1 MTRKRRDF
9 AARRKSLGYSQESL
23 ADALGVDRSTVWRWE
38 SGAVSPN
45 PEQCLA
51 VRRLLD
57 LTPNELDDL
66 LRPEQCQSIAPS
78 SSTDVVRSH
87 LSWDEPDDIWRQLQ
101 ERKQFTVDS
110 TQVQYLEGQV
120 SALVS
125 EYEQR
130 GPAELGPATG
140 SLRRQ
145 VQQLLSERQPLQ
157 LRWRLHRVASQL
169 AALLAYMAVNTGR
182 FGLAHAYCREA
193 LHLATETED
202 VDLQMW
208 VWGTESLGA
217 YYQGNYLRARSCAA
231 KGRSLSPNSPQ
242 AIRLL
247 VNGEARA
254 LGQLG
259 DSEKTNA
266 AIGQAL
272 ALLDRHEIAPDL
284 TPCISFLPYGYARL
298 AANAATA
305 YVGLGET
312 DQVLRYTRDVDPA
325 VERAESDWSRA
336 LVRLDTATALLR
348 QADKDLEQAV
358 SVGHQAL
365 DACGDHP
372 IRSVVQ
378 RAITLHAFTQ
388 RWGDD
393 RRAAEFDE
401 AFRAWCARPEVVEI
415 AGVVPTHCRT

>member
-1 MTRKRRDF
+1 M
-9 AARRKSLGYSQESL
+9 
-23 ADALGVDRSTVWRWE
+23 
-38 SGAVSPN
+38 
-45 PEQCLA
+45 
-51 VRRLLD
+51 
-57 LTPNELDDL
+57 
-66 LRPEQCQSIAPS
+66 
-78 SSTDVVRSH
+78 
-87 LSWDEPDDIWRQLQ
+87 
-101 ERKQFTVDS
+101 
-110 TQVQYLEGQV
+110 
-120 SALVS
+120 
-125 EYEQR
+125 
-130 GPAELGPATG
+130 
-140 SLRRQ
+140 
-145 VQQLLSERQPLQ
+145 
-157 LRWRLHRVASQL
+157 
-169 AALLAYMAVNTGR
+169 
-182 FGLAHAYCREA
+182 
-193 LHLATETED
+193 
-202 VDLQMW
+202 
-208 VWGTESLGA
+208 
-217 YYQGNYLRARSCAA
+217 
-231 KGRSLSPNSPQ
+231 
-242 AIRLL
+242 
-247 VNGEARA
+247 
-254 LGQLG
+254 
-259 DSEKTNA
+259 
-266 AIGQAL
+266 

-305 YVGLGET
+305 YVGFGET

-378 RAITLHAFTQ
+378 RAITLHALTQ